1 LVRALARSAHLLAT
15 SRGLIWNGMRAAL
28 LVAARLP
35 RHIDVNAALAPL
47 RERRVFRALCRS
59 ASPPF
64 AHRCARHKHRT
75 CAYIAEKRHLAEK
88 QTTSCV
94 TAYHQQRKIGG
105 GEKRR
110 QSGKSENVT
119 KRRKP
124 AIMALAKAAALA
136 EKRKIV
142 AEESIRREKA
152 KYRIVWQRGSVA
164 WRKSQRR
171 GLKMAYRKKITNRK
185 AAKIKINGVAAIGE
199 NNQYQCGLLKRDVR
213 RRQRRRWK
221 KINGGVSNVMA
232 RVSCVARRRCL
243 ARHSRTGDCA
253 YGASARICLLPYR
266 TRRSCCIAQLR
277 SHCRSFAH
285 GASTPTFCC
294 LRVPRVFD
302 TVLHMPRDAYRVCI
316 ACHHAR
322 ATAASLLFAC
332 HLYWLCFG
340 FASRCCLRRYSRH
353 ATLFVNTTSSTPR
366 LPCLTRCIS
375 APLYLLPYNA
385 LAALVTRRI
394 AREHGRHRRLLAIVY
409 PRPAL
414 RGAGAGHRAVG
425 FALSGGGSCVRAA
438 GAACR

>member
-136 EKRKIV
+136 EKRQI
-142 AEESIRREKA
+142 SGRRKHQA
-152 KYRIVWQRGSVA
+152 
-164 WRKSQRR
+164 
-171 GLKMAYRKKITNRK
+171 
-185 AAKIKINGVAAIGE
+185 
-199 NNQYQCGLLKRDVR
+199 
-213 RRQRRRWK
+213 
-221 KINGGVSNVMA
+221 
-232 RVSCVARRRCL
+232 
-243 ARHSRTGDCA
+243 
-253 YGASARICLLPYR
+253 
-266 TRRSCCIAQLR
+266 
-277 SHCRSFAH
+277 
-285 GASTPTFCC
+285 
-294 LRVPRVFD
+294 
-302 TVLHMPRDAYRVCI
+302 
-316 ACHHAR
+316 
-322 ATAASLLFAC
+322 
-332 HLYWLCFG
+332 
-340 FASRCCLRRYSRH
+340 
-353 ATLFVNTTSSTPR
+353 
-366 LPCLTRCIS
+366 
-375 APLYLLPYNA
+375 
-385 LAALVTRRI
+385 
-394 AREHGRHRRLLAIVY
+394 
-409 PRPAL
+409 
-414 RGAGAGHRAVG
+414 
-425 FALSGGGSCVRAA
+425 
-438 GAACR
+438 